1 MKATMQVPSS
11 GPDGLEEMNRVLA
24 ESVPLAR
31 QWAEEMCWRDP
42 AGGESCAW
50 YHGAWQ
56 TLRLLGIVTTL
67 THHAPL
73 YIEALRPLIAG
84 GSHKRVFL
92 SGSADYGLLSVVLD
106 AFSQEGVV
114 PDITLTDR
122 CKTPLEL
129 CRWYAERYGY
139 RIDTIQADLGE
150 VPLDRT
156 FDLICV
162 HSLLSCIPIE
172 RHGDI
177 VATWARLLRPG
188 GVLMMAN
195 NLYLDAA
202 ETTSRFSADQIAAY
216 RKRVAEAAQ
225 RCAHPEALPP
235 LAALEQMADDYASR
249 SRGTVITTR
258 HHLTDLLEAQG
269 FAMEEAR
276 FGDLIKDPAH
286 QRSGAPLKAKKE
298 YAWLVARRG

>member
-1 MKATMQVPSS
+1 MKTMKQVPSS

-42 AGGESCAW
+42 ASGESCAW

-73 YIEALRPLIAG
+73 YIEALRPLIASG
-84 GSHKRVFL
+84 DYKRVFL

-106 AFSQEGVV
+106 AFTQGGAV
-114 PDITLTDR
+114 PEITVADR

-129 CRWYAERYGY
+129 CRWYAERYGHSL
-139 RIDTIQADLGE
+139 RSVQADLGD
-150 VPLDRT
+150 VPLEEP

-162 HSLLSCIPIE
+162 HSLLSCIPVD
-172 RHGDI
+172 RHADI

-188 GVLMMAN
+188 GVIMMAN
-195 NLYLDAA
+195 TIYLGTPGKEAH
-202 ETTSRFSADQIAAY
+202 FSPQHVADY
-216 RKRVAEAAQ
+216 KKRVFTAAQ
-225 RCAHPEALPP
+225 NCTHPQALPP
-235 LAALEQMADDYASR
+235 ADALERIAEAFSGTMSASVIS
-249 SRGTVITTR
+249 SRGQ
-258 HHLTDLLEAQG
+258 LTGLLEDGG
-269 FAMEEAR
+269 FELLDNR
-276 FGDLIKDPAH
+276 FGEFIKDPNY
-286 QRSGAPLKAKKE
+286 QRTGPPVTKKKE
-298 YAWLVARRG
+298 HAWLVARRM